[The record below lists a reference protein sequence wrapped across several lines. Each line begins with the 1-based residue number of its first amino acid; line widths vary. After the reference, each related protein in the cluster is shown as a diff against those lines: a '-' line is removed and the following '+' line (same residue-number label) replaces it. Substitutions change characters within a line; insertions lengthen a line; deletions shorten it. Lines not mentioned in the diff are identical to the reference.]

1 MTEPCFVRSTEP
13 KGRRRQFC
21 GRCLTMRRTKSS
33 GIGSPMFSKSRS
45 GRARLLDG
53 HRPTAKSGSLQ
64 AQCSRELGQ
73 PGSLV
78 TLPPGVP
85 GGRDLARESRPGSP
99 DERLADSDK
108 AGVGG
113 RTSRRRALKPPTITE
128 PTSDLTVFVRAG
140 ARGACGPD
148 PRGARPDS
156 RGSQNVQLRDS
167 VGRRS
172 VGRVGGVA

>member
-78 TLPPGVP
+78 TLPPGC
-85 GGRDLARESRPGSP
+85 
-99 DERLADSDK
+99 LADGTWRANPGLAPLMSGLLIQIRPAWGDEHLG
-108 AGVGG
+108 AE
-113 RTSRRRALKPPTITE
+113 RSSPRRLPSRQVT
-128 PTSDLTVFVRAG
+128 
-140 ARGACGPD
+140 
-148 PRGARPDS
+148 
-156 RGSQNVQLRDS
+156 
-167 VGRRS
+167 
-172 VGRVGGVA
+172 